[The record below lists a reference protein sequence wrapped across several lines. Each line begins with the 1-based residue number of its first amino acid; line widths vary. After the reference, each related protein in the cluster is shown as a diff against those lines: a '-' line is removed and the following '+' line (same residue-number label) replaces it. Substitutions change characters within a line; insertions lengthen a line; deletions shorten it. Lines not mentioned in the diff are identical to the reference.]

1 MEKEVLCLLDWI
13 KAVTKMGIIISKKNY
28 NKEKHKDFFTYRVIY
43 NDALTLLEAIE
54 PYLVINR
61 KKSRAKLI
69 LEKYKQIT
77 PRNGKYNDELR
88 KKKEQFYKDF
98 MAL

>member
-1 MEKEVLCLLDWI
+1 
-13 KAVTKMGIIISKKNY
+13 MGKIISKKNY
-28 NKEKHKDFFTYRVIY
+28 NKEKHKDSFTYRVIY
-43 NDALTLLEAIE
+43 NDALVLLKEIE
-54 PYLVINR
+54 PYLVIDR

-69 LEKYKQIT
+69 LEKYKKIT

-88 KKKEQFYKDF
+88 KRKEQFYKEF